1 MKEDEYNLINAV
13 MNGTMSSVKRYINK
27 CDINKVGILA
37 LRQSLGWDDLEIAN
51 FLIKKGAPAAST
63 LYHCANDGSS
73 FEIERLFSINK
84 FSTTELAQACG
95 IAIIKNH
102 EKTVTQLFK
111 HEPELRMHGNYFYK
125 TAKKENPEMLN
136 FLLENEYCKEPENQ
150 EVKVISKAS
159 KMLH

>member
-1 MKEDEYNLINAV
+1 MKEEEYNLINAV

-27 CDINKVGILA
+27 CDINKVGTLA

-63 LYHCANDGSS
+63 LYHCANDGYS

-84 FSTTELAQACG
+84 FSTTELAQACA

-111 HEPELRMHGNYFYK
+111 HEPELRIYGNYFYK
-125 TAKKENPEMLN
+125 TAEKENPEMMK
-136 FLLENEYCKEPENQ
+136 FLMQNEYCKESGNK
-150 EVKVISKAS
+150 EVKIISKAF